1 MPRGIS
7 ASPPVL
13 VASATSGTATGR
25 GTERMAADLVR
36 HALACHASNKPIRR
50 EGIREQIISGSNVRA
65 MKSIFDRANEMLA
78 QDFGLTMVPLPS
90 HEKTLMYGAN
100 SNDPAQESQHIGP
113 AKTSAPVN
121 RWVLQSV
128 LPDSMRRD
136 LELEQSD
143 NEKAILGFATTV
155 LSLIFVSNMS
165 VSMDQLI
172 MYVRKLGPPEC
183 IRTTESTRE
192 SLAAGSLSD
201 AQMESTAR
209 EAVNYLVRQGY
220 LDKVAASAA
229 SGSRGETQSTQLATQ
244 QASNDIAESDIGME
258 YTWGPAAKTKFQP
271 IDMARFIAAV
281 TGQECTSE
289 FVKTIGRAYGKSIT
303 DQETR

>member
-1 MPRGIS
+1 
-7 ASPPVL
+7 
-13 VASATSGTATGR
+13 
-25 GTERMAADLVR
+25 MAADLVR

-78 QDFGLTMVPLPS
+78 QDFGLTMIPLPS

-143 NEKAILGFATTV
+143 NEKAILGFAATV

-258 YTWGPAAKTKFQP
+258 YTWGPLPRPSSSPLIWLASSLQ
-271 IDMARFIAAV
+271 
-281 TGQECTSE
+281 
-289 FVKTIGRAYGKSIT
+289 
-303 DQETR
+303 